1 MTISHCQEIIF
12 EKVNKQK
19 KKFTGSKYIFQT
31 RIYNDT
37 FYWLR
42 YVIYD
47 LIGLKNC
54 RKEHGFQL

>member
-1 MTISHCQEIIF
+1 LSRNHLRESQ
-12 EKVNKQK
+12 QAK